1 MHSESSP
8 FVYRAYM
15 RAHKTEL
22 TAEDS
27 WFLASVMML
36 RYITNVA
43 STTEVTQRLL
53 DMCARHSVL
62 QQVQRIGLVRRL
74 GNANQLRVIAS
85 NNASGEPNSMP
96 SDYSCF
102 VNATGSL
109 FDLKP
114 MSVRYFADAAEV
126 VASFAARNH
135 PPQRS
140 IARVAQMKLGSGLC
154 SGVFASERLVG
165 LVFLNGRLSQVELDK
180 NNIALLLEALCAAV
194 RTYYEPYFLS
204 QAYWT
209 LAAVAGDVFAGRRFT
224 FLTLQELALEQ
235 LKYLTGQT
243 WDIKLSGD
251 LGARP
256 VLVSHGNIAQII
268 ARSIAAAAVGPS
280 IDVRAKVEQ
289 DSLRIDFSLST
300 PCDQLAKH
308 VQLALA
314 AIGCDAVA
322 LGMAWR
328 MEGERAVL
336 TVPADYAADDV
347 RIDYSVEL

>member
-1 MHSESSP
+1 
-8 FVYRAYM
+8 
-15 RAHKTEL
+15 
-22 TAEDS
+22 
-27 WFLASVMML
+27 ML
-36 RYITNVA
+36 RSVRYPKRSGFYEEEIPLAKGERCYSVNGFSLHANTAVNTHA
-43 STTEVTQRLL
+43 RDRL
-53 DMCARHSVL
+53 CW
-62 QQVQRIGLVRRL
+62 RL

-180 NNIALLLEALCAAV
+180 NNIAMLLEALCAAV

-224 FLTLQELALEQ
+224 FLTLRELALEQ
-235 LKYLTGQT
+235 LKYLTGRT

-256 VLVSHGNIAQII
+256 ILVSHGNIAQII
-268 ARSIAAAAVGPS
+268 ARSIAAAAVSPS

-289 DSLRIDFSLST
+289 DSILSST
-300 PCDQLAKH
+300 PTDLPSKESAPP
-308 VQLALA
+308 VQKPATADMLALA
-314 AIGCDAVA
+314 
-322 LGMAWR
+322 
-328 MEGERAVL
+328 
-336 TVPADYAADDV
+336 PAP
-347 RIDYSVEL
+347 